1 MWPMQR
7 RLAGAS
13 ALLALALAGCGSS
26 QTSSSSTT
34 AAPPQSVGAPHANTA
49 SCRPAQLALAYA
61 GTEGATGHLELTVA
75 VRNTSRNRCEL
86 RGYPGARLIGGAGR
100 VLPLRVVRGHG
111 FFPDTEPAP
120 RRVALKPGASAH
132 VGISFVTNNEYK
144 GARVCR
150 TATAALL
157 SAPGSAPHWQRVS
170 LHAAPRIAPCGN
182 QLVVSPVHA

>member
-1 MWPMQR
+1 MHR

-26 QTSSSSTT
+26 QTSSSSTAST
-34 AAPPQSVGAPHANTA
+34 PPQSVGGSQASTA

-61 GTEGATGHLELTVA
+61 GTEGATGHMELTLA
-75 VRNTSRNRCEL
+75 VRNTSRATCEL
-86 RGYPGARLIGGAGR
+86 RGYPSARLIGGTGHP
-100 VLPLRVVRGHG
+100 LPLRVMRGHG
-111 FFPDTEPAP
+111 FFPDTGPAP
-120 RRVALKPGASAH
+120 RRVALKPGTSAH
-132 VGISFVTNNEYK
+132 VGLSFVTNNEYK

-157 SAPGSAPHWQRVS
+157 AAPGSAAHWQRVS